1 MASMFCGA
9 SAFNQPIGE
18 WNVSGVTNMPSM
30 FCRASAFNQPIE
42 GWNVSGVTNMVEMF
56 YEARAFN
63 QSIRKWNLPNNKVHT
78 DSMLAG
84 TASED
89 SCIIC

>member
-1 MASMFCGA
+1 
-9 SAFNQPIGE
+9 
-18 WNVSGVTNMPSM
+18 
-30 FCRASAFNQPIE
+30 
-42 GWNVSGVTNMVEMF
+42 MVEMF